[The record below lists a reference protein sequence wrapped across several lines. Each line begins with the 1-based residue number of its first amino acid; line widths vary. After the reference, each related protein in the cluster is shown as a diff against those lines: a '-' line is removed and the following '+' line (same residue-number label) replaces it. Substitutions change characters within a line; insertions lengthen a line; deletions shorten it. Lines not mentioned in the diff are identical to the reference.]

1 MSRYDLKVV
10 CCVCSVLCMSPFI
23 FVILLICAAK
33 VPSSYADESIS
44 LHDNIKIPSDMNSSH
59 QENPI
64 LGRSNQAHDMNK
76 NDHGNNLSSNPTMNH
91 EFPTS
96 KESASWSD
104 ELWKQL
110 QYNMKK
116 DPSHLSNV
124 SDFDTFRIPFYYN
137 YEDYFPALNDSIL
150 DEYGLWDDLYSINGP
165 NNFDHNGNSNE
176 NSTDDFSSLHP
187 LFSILSNITG
197 TANSSISLSDI
208 IISHHLNSII
218 STQNKSNY
226 MEEVRQSPEFRLPP
240 WDNLT
245 TNLQNDFLKQALG
258 KPQKY
263 SNKTVMGLTTYYSA
277 LLSVGI
283 PGNGLTILII
293 LTNSYMR
300 TAPNIFLLNIALAD
314 LLTLT
319 LGKIIKKIYTII
331 LFLLNPDYNFFF

>member
-10 CCVCSVLCMSPFI
+10 GCVFSVLCMSPFI

-33 VPSSYADESIS
+33 VPSSYADESIAM
-44 LHDNIKIPSDMNSSH
+44 HDNIKIPSDMKSSH

-76 NDHGNNLSSNPTMNH
+76 IDHGNNLSSNPTMNH

-110 QYNMKK
+110 QYNMKT
-116 DPSHLSNV
+116 DSTDFNNASN
-124 SDFDTFRIPFYYN
+124 FDMFRIPFYYN
-137 YEDYFPALNDSIL
+137 YEDYFPALNDSIH
-150 DEYGLWDDLYSINGP
+150 DEYGLWDDIYSNNGP
-165 NNFDHNGNSNE
+165 NSFDNYNNSNE
-176 NSTDDFSSLHP
+176 NSFDDLSSLHP
-187 LFSILSNITG
+187 LLSILTNITG

-208 IISHHLNSII
+208 LISHHLNSII

-226 MEEVRQSPEFRLPP
+226 MEEARQSPEFRLPP

-245 TNLQNDFLKQALG
+245 TTLQNDFLKQALG

-319 LGKIIKKIYTII
+319 LGNIIRKRYIQ
-331 LFLLNPDYNFFF
+331 